1 MEDNKWGGKQWP
13 NKVTNVVGWVLSD
26 LDPNKLELRSVQS
39 YLTKM
44 EYEALKVGMIYVR
57 TNNETDM
64 EAD

>member
-1 MEDNKWGGKQWP
+1 MCGG
-13 NKVTNVVGWVLSD
+13 GWVLSY
-26 LDPNKLELRSVQS
+26 LDPNKLELRLVQS

-44 EYEALKVGMIYVR
+44 EYEALKVGMIYMVR